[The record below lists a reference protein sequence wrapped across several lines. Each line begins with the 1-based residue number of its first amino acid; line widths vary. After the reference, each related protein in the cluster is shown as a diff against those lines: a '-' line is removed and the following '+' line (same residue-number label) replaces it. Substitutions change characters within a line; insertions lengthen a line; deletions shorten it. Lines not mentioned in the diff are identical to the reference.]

1 MSDDVQSNCS
11 EMSQMLPFIQVFF
24 VLSICLQSRPPKR
37 CQMYIFSSHMET
49 SVIFV
54 MLLSIQQ
61 VSLFLY
67 ASLRARLS
75 CWIILKRNQMPVL
88 QFDVNSR
95 SLNKLIFGKLRKKS
109 SHFLHNMKHFVI
121 VKDCIDAYAST
132 IFTRYVVIL
141 HCGFLNVVFRV
152 FRHTVSFAPQ
162 VLKHV

>member
-1 MSDDVQSNCS
+1 MMCSLTVQKFRNLSDVTFYSR
-11 EMSQMLPFIQVFF
+11 FF
-24 VLSICLQSRPPKR
+24 VLSICLQSRPSKR

-109 SHFLHNMKHFVI
+109 SHFLHNMKHTLSLSKI
-121 VKDCIDAYAST
+121 VSM
-132 IFTRYVVIL
+132 
-141 HCGFLNVVFRV
+141 
-152 FRHTVSFAPQ
+152 HTHQQFSQ
-162 VLKHV
+162 DML